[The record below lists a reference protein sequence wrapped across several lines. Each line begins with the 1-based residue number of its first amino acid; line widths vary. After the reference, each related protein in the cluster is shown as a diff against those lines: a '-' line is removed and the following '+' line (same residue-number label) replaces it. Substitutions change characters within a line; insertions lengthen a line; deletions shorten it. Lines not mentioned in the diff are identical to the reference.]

1 MTNPSSKP
9 LDRVQKRVSVR
20 TAHCPVTPVRY
31 DYHEAPMWGNSL
43 EVSLSSVKGKSQT
56 PERFDSA
63 ILKVLASM
71 DERLVSKVDAITV

>member
-1 MTNPSSKP
+1 
-9 LDRVQKRVSVR
+9 
-20 TAHCPVTPVRY
+20 
-31 DYHEAPMWGNSL
+31 MWGNSL